1 MEAMARPTDPA
12 PEGDDAIDADLD
24 AEALSWAGDE
34 EQGRARPRLA
44 ASVDADAVEAAADD
58 EPDDADLEA
67 RAPRDVAGGAVAVLG
82 GILYLALTVG
92 WVYSVQL
99 SVTAAPSQDFPGP
112 IVWQFG
118 KFLAMIGAPLW
129 FGAVIVLT
137 RGRVGLRLGWF
148 ALGLGLLLPWPVV
161 LELAG

>member
-1 MEAMARPTDPA
+1 MVAMARPTDPA
-12 PEGDDAIDADLD
+12 PEGDDADD
-24 AEALSWAGDE
+24 EALTWAGDE

-44 ASVDADAVEAAADD
+44 APVDGSAPETGDGSD
-58 EPDDADLEA
+58 EPDEADLEE

-92 WVYSVQL
+92 WIYSVQL
-99 SVTAAPSQDFPGP
+99 SVTAAPSQGFPGP

-118 KFLAMIGAPLW
+118 KFVAMIGAPLW

-148 ALGLGLLLPWPVV
+148 ALGLGLLLPWPVL